1 MHMPR
6 GKKKLKAGK
15 SLPQSPSPKIKPED
29 WRAHDPQITEDL
41 WLIPQRDKSGEHI
54 GDYHGNFVPQIAN
67 RLVLRFT
74 EAGDVVLDG
83 FAGSGTTL
91 IECRRLGRHAL
102 GFELSPDICRL
113 AEGRSGKEPNSFGV
127 HTEVQCADS
136 SSNKAAAS
144 CHRFLKRLDSEYFDL
159 LILHPPYSDI
169 ISFSHDKHDLSRLGD
184 PDEFADGFMS
194 VYSNLLPFLK
204 DGGFIGVVIGD
215 KYDEGEVIP
224 LGSILLQRILAKG
237 GVRLKGFIVKDI
249 QHNRAKRNLDHLW
262 RYRALKGDF
271 FIFKHEYVLVFQ
283 KRKSAFFGNK

>member
-1 MHMPR
+1 LQADISHT
-6 GKKKLKAGK
+6 
-15 SLPQSPSPKIKPED
+15 PSPKIRAEN
-29 WRAHDPQITEDL
+29 WREYDPQIAEDL
-41 WLIPQRDKSGEHI
+41 WLIPQRDRSGEHI

-67 RLVLRFT
+67 RLILRFT
-74 EAGDVVLDG
+74 VPGGIVLDG
-83 FAGSGTTL
+83 FLGSGTTL
-91 IECRRLGRHAL
+91 IECRRLGRHGL

-113 AEGRSGKEPNSFGV
+113 AGKRSGDEPNLFDV
-127 HTEVQCADS
+127 HTEVQRVDS
-136 SSNKAAAS
+136 SSGKAAAS
-144 CHRFLKRLDSEYFDL
+144 CRRFLKQLDGEYFDL

-169 ISFSHDKHDLSRLGD
+169 ISFSDDKHDLSRLSD

-194 VYSNLLPFLK
+194 VYNNLLPFLK

-224 LGSILLQRILAKG
+224 LGSILLQGILAEG

-283 KRKSAFFGNK
+283 KRKSAFFGKK